1 MAKKRRNWRSIW
13 KYCATGRKTVAKEPR
28 KSCLS
33 ISILNF
39 SELVKCRKTY
49 SGASRKLVRHAE
61 DSTVLSRVF
70 FPEKPHNVLLPC
82 DAYAYT
88 HTGRNET
95 MRHSICKNFFKTGKP
110 HTTVQI
116 YTDVWIKLI
125 EQLERSKEI
134 LSHAR

>member
-1 MAKKRRNWRSIW
+1 MR
-13 KYCATGRKTVAKEPR
+13 
-28 KSCLS
+28 
-33 ISILNF
+33 
-39 SELVKCRKTY
+39 
-49 SGASRKLVRHAE
+49 
-61 DSTVLSRVF
+61 
-70 FPEKPHNVLLPC
+70 LPC

-95 MRHSICKNFFKTGKP
+95 MRHSICKNFFKNGKP

-116 YTDVWIKLI
+116 YTDVWIKVI